1 MSAMLT
7 TPNRLEQHWEEA
19 KLFLRQEWPR
29 LSEVDLEEIQGQY
42 DRLIGKIRGLYCG
55 NIEIIQEAVIKDK
68 LQHFL
73 NKIPF

>member
-1 MSAMLT
+1 MSAMPT

-42 DRLIGKIRGLYCG
+42 DRLIGKIRELYGG
-55 NIEIIQEAVIKDK
+55 NVEIMQEAAIKGK
-68 LQHFL
+68 LQLFF
-73 NKIPF
+73 NKFI